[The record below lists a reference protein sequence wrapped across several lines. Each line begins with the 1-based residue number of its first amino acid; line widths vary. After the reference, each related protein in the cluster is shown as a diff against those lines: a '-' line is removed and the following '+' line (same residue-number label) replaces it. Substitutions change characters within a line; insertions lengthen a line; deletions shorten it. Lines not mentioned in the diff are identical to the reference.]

1 MVISLN
7 IAVVCSSK
15 NKLTLQLADELARY
29 GKTHVIEI
37 NEYDFNQKTDLLIL
51 GFSSL
56 PQEKKIIKSF
66 ISKLS
71 RAHVSNF
78 ALFSTYHMNDRR
90 MQDIISYAIKKDLP
104 LMREQ
109 CYCKLPLF
117 SKKLPD
123 DIKQLSRCYI
133 DDMITICEHYY

>member
-78 ALFSTYHMNDRR
+78 AL
-90 MQDIISYAIKKDLP
+90 SY
-104 LMREQ
+104 E
-109 CYCKLPLF
+109 
-117 SKKLPD
+117 
-123 DIKQLSRCYI
+123 
-133 DDMITICEHYY
+133 